1 VGVFTLNRILR
12 ESLALVCLAVA
23 AFVVVSLVSYSPSDP
38 SMNTIWGGPLAAPP
52 VYLNQGGRVGA
63 YLADLL
69 AQYFGVGAFF
79 LPLALLVCG
88 VNLFRRTIPARLH
101 WPLLGGAGLLLA
113 GTALL
118 NLHLAADPFFH
129 NPTAEVPAGGAVG
142 YAVAQGL
149 ASLLNTTGA
158 TIAAGTLVVISL
170 LLVTQAT
177 ASGIALTTLTGLKR
191 LWAFVVASVKNLK
204 LPRLIKR
211 SKESEGPEVALPED
225 RLQVRKRSA
234 KDLVAVDEDDVLEED
249 ADLTV
254 VYLDE
259 SELGL
264 AEPTGR
270 KTKKRAARQTA
281 IDFSRRSRAWKLPS
295 LQLLDEPPAV
305 EVERIQEDLLKRAE
319 ILEKKLSD
327 FGVDGRVTQV
337 LPGPV
342 ITMYEFEP
350 ASGVKVNKIVNLT
363 DDLALVM
370 RATSVRIVAPVPGKS
385 VVGVEIPNMG
395 REPVVLKDVLAS
407 KKFREHPSALAIAL
421 GKDILGNPAVTDL
434 AAIPHL
440 LIAGA
445 TGSGKSVGLN
455 GIITSLLYR
464 SRPDEV
470 KLVLID
476 PKRLELSAYDGVPHL
491 LAPVV
496 TNPKQA
502 AVVLRNMVEE
512 MERRYHL
519 LATHQVRSIE
529 RYNQLVED
537 RLGEPPSKDNGRQ
550 AEDEE
555 GLEEELERL
564 PYIVVVID
572 ELADLMM
579 VSSRE
584 VEDSIARLAQMAR
597 AAGIHLLV
605 ATQRPSVD
613 VLTGVIKANFPS
625 RVAYK
630 VSSKTDSRTII
641 DRNGAE
647 LLLGKGDLLFLPP
660 GTSKLTRIHGAYVS
674 EEEVLQVADFLKKQA
689 SPVYDDSLLAPIKEA
704 DGVEDGDDWEM
715 DDKYDEAVA
724 LVTKTGHASISMIQR
739 RLRVGYNR
747 AARMVEVMEREGVV
761 GPTDGVKPREVL
773 VRSAPPS

>member
-1 VGVFTLNRILR
+1 M
-12 ESLALVCLAVA
+12 
-23 AFVVVSLVSYSPSDP
+23 VVSLVSYHPGDP
-38 SMNTIWGGPLAAPP
+38 SLNTIWGGPLAAPP

-63 YLADLL
+63 YMADLL
-69 AQYFGVGAFF
+69 AQTFGVGAFV
-79 LPLALLVCG
+79 LPLALLFCG
-88 VNLFRRTIPARLH
+88 VNLFRRTAPARLH
-101 WPLLGGAGLLLA
+101 LPLLGGAGLLLA
-113 GTALL
+113 GSALL

-129 NPTAEVPAGGAVG
+129 NPAVDVPPGGAVG
-142 YAVAQGL
+142 FAVAQGL
-149 ASLLNTTGA
+149 AGLFNTTGA
-158 TIAAGTLVVISL
+158 TITAVTLVVISL

-177 ASGIALTTLTGLKR
+177 ASGIALTALAGLKR
-191 LWAFVVASVKNLK
+191 LGTLMVASVRNLN
-204 LPRLIKR
+204 LPRLFK
-211 SKESEGPEVALPED
+211 KADEPKQPEVALPELPD
-225 RLQVRKRSA
+225 RLRKQA
-234 KDLVAVDEDDVLEED
+234 PGELVAVDEELYDDDEPP
-249 ADLTV
+249 V

-264 AEPTGR
+264 AEPTEAR
-270 KTKKRAARQTA
+270 PRQRAARQTA
-281 IDFSRRSRAWKLPS
+281 IDFSRRPRAWKLPA
-295 LQLLDEPPAV
+295 LNLLDQPPAV

-319 ILEKKLSD
+319 ILEKKLRD
-327 FGVDGRVTQV
+327 FGVEGRVTQV

-370 RATSVRIVAPVPGKS
+370 RAMSVRIVAPVPGKP
-385 VVGVEIPNMG
+385 VVGIEIPNRE
-395 REPVVLKDVLAS
+395 REPVVLRDVLAS
-407 KKFREHPSALAIAL
+407 KKFREHPSPLTIAL

-464 SRPDEV
+464 ARPDEV
-470 KLVLID
+470 KLILVD

-512 MERRYHL
+512 MERRYDL
-519 LATHQVRSIE
+519 LASYQVRSID
-529 RYNQLVED
+529 RYNKIVEE
-537 RLGEPPSKDNGRQ
+537 RQNERASKGNGRKAASE

-555 GLEEELERL
+555 EMERL
-564 PYIVVVID
+564 PYVVVVID

-579 VSSRE
+579 VSCRE
-584 VEDSIARLAQMAR
+584 VEDSLARLAQMAR
-597 AAGIHLLV
+597 AAGIHLLL

-630 VSSKTDSRTII
+630 VSSKTDSRTIL

-674 EEEVLQVADFLKKQA
+674 EEEVQRVADFLKRQA
-689 SPVYDDSLLAPIKEA
+689 SPVYDDTLLEPPPGSEGS
-704 DGVEDGDDWEM
+704 DSEEDWEM
-715 DDKYDEAVA
+715 DEKYDDAVA

-773 VRSAPPS
+773 ARSYPPHS